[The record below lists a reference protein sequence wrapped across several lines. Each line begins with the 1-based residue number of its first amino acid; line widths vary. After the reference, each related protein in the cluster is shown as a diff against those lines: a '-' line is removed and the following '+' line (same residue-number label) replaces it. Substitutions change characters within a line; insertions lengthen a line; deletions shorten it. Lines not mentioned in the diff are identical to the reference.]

1 MKKMIFENFT
11 LNHVHDPLS
20 SRDILIKLMCKIINS
35 LNILDLK
42 NIKSIQQKLQMPNR
56 IKIEMGKGAK
66 SVLHNYYRVD
76 KKL

>member
-1 MKKMIFENFT
+1 
-11 LNHVHDPLS
+11 
-20 SRDILIKLMCKIINS
+20 MCKIINS

-66 SVLHNYYRVD
+66 SVLHNDYRVD